1 MEPAQAQTWWAQVEF
16 TRINIA
22 PTILQKQLEDARE
35 AGAKLVKAAAFATNV
50 GLRAA
55 ERA

>member
-50 GLRAA
+50 GLRAG
-55 ERA
+55 